1 MRRFKNILFVL
12 EGGLDNDAAL
22 KRAADLAERN
32 GAALTLVHALE
43 VTPGHEGI
51 EPGWAR
57 LTSEWR
63 GQLEAVAAPIA
74 ERGIEVTTEV
84 VTGIPFREI
93 IALVQRRGLDL
104 VVKAATKPGGP
115 RGLLFGS
122 LDLHLMRKC
131 PAPVWIHQAR
141 AEDAGYGRIMASVD
155 VGDTSHVGRAM
166 TRFILDLATSLG
178 QLDDSDVHVVHAWSS
193 TGERMARASRRGLLP
208 LEEIQREAEAEAV
221 ERQTLFRDAV
231 APYLELPVRL
241 QLHLLHGDPREVLP
255 LFARDR
261 EVDLIVMGTLARTGV
276 PGFFMG
282 NTSEDVLRQVDASVL
297 TLKPEGFVSPV
308 VASA

>member
-1 MRRFKNILFVL
+1 MRRFKNILFVF
-12 EGGLDNDAAL
+12 EDSLDNDAAL
-22 KRAADLAERN
+22 TRAVDLAERN
-32 GAALTLVHALE
+32 GAALTVVHALD
-43 VTPGHEGI
+43 VAPGHDAVAT
-51 EPGWAR
+51 GWGE
-57 LTSEWR
+57 LVTDWR
-63 GQLEAVAAPIA
+63 RQLEAVVAPVA
-74 ERGIEVTTEV
+74 ERGVEVATEV
-84 VTGIPFREI
+84 LTGIPFREI
-93 IALVQRRGLDL
+93 IAFAQRRGVDL
-104 VVKAATKPGGP
+104 VVKAADKPGGP

-131 PAPVWIHQAR
+131 PAPVWIHQAQR
-141 AEDAGYGRIMASVD
+141 DGVGYGRIMAAVD
-155 VGDTSHVGRAM
+155 VGDTSHLGRAM

-193 TGERMARASRRGLLP
+193 VGERMARAARRGLLP
-208 LEEIQREAEAEAV
+208 AGEIERGVEAEAV

-241 QLHLLHGDPREVLP
+241 QLHLLHGDPPKVLP

-261 EVDLIVMGTLARTGV
+261 EVDLIVMGTLGRTGV

-282 NTSEDVLRQVDASVL
+282 NTAEDVLRQVDASVL

-308 VASA
+308 AASA